1 MTEQPK
7 SAPQPWELTDIALH
21 RLLALGRR
29 VDRAACARTL
39 RIALLGDAATQHY
52 GQALSAVLKLRGW
65 WPELYEAEYDTI
77 QQEVL
82 SPASGLHAHAP
93 DCVVLFMT
101 PQALMMRHGASP
113 DKPNLAL
120 HISGEISELW
130 AQLRQRLPGVKLL
143 QHTYP
148 VPVERPYG
156 NQTLAQEE
164 TFAACIATLNAELW
178 NAARAGRIALIDT
191 ETLASFHGKKHWFD
205 ERLWCQARQALS
217 PSFLP
222 VLAKVASDAILA
234 EEGVSVKCVI
244 VDLDNTMWGGIL
256 GDDGPDLIEL
266 GPAEVGHA
274 FQRFQ
279 QTLAEL
285 KRRGVLLAVCSK
297 NDPALVEDVLS
308 THPDLILRRDDF
320 CVVTANFTD
329 KPTNILAIRERLNL
343 GLETFVFLDDS
354 PFERNQV
361 RELLPDVQVPN
372 LPPDPADMIAALA
385 RWNLFEG
392 RAATGEDRERHR
404 YYQADTGREAL
415 RVASGDLESYLAGLD
430 MEAEVRPFDAFT
442 LPRVVQLLSRSNQF
456 NVTTIRYTRAELDAM
471 SAEEGVT
478 GFSLR
483 LVDRFGDNGI
493 IAVVIL
499 RADNGDGLV
508 DSWVMSC
515 RVLGRGVEE
524 LILERI
530 VDEARRRG
538 WRRIIGRYIPTAK
551 NGMVSE
557 LYTRLGFIRR
567 EDHDSERRFA
577 LDVQLFVPSPVHIRL
592 RTGAAQEDA

>member
-1 MTEQPK
+1 MTEHVK
-7 SAPQPWELTDIALH
+7 SKPQPWELTDIALH

-29 VDRAACARTL
+29 VDRADCARSL

-52 GQALSAVLKLRGW
+52 AQALSAVLKLRGW

-82 SPASGLHAHAP
+82 SPTSRLHSHAP
-93 DCVVLFMT
+93 DYIVLFMT
-101 PQALMMRHGASP
+101 TQALMMRHGASRQ
-113 DKPNLAL
+113 KPALAL
-120 HISGEISELW
+120 EIAAEMSGLW
-130 AQLRQRLPGVKLL
+130 DQLRQRHPGVKIL

-156 NQTLAQEE
+156 NQTIAQED
-164 TFAACIATLNAELW
+164 TFAGCIAALNAELW
-178 NAARAGRIALIDT
+178 IAARAGRISLIDT
-191 ETLASFHGKKHWFD
+191 ETQAAFYGKKHWFD

-222 VLAKVASDAILA
+222 ALAKVASDAILA
-234 EEGVSVKCVI
+234 EEGVAVKCVV
-244 VDLDNTMWGGIL
+244 VDLDNTMWGGIV

-266 GPAEVGHA
+266 GPTDVGHA

-297 NDPALVEDVLS
+297 NDPALVEDVLT

-343 GLETFVFLDDS
+343 GLDTFVFLDDS
-354 PFERNQV
+354 PFERSQV
-361 RELLPDVQVPN
+361 RELLPDVQVPD
-372 LPPDPADMIAALA
+372 LPADPADMIAALA

-392 RAATGEDRERHR
+392 RAATGEDRDRHR

-415 RVASGDLESYLAGLD
+415 RVASGDLQSYLAGLD
-430 MEAEVRPFDAFT
+430 MEAEARAFDAFT

-456 NVTTIRYTRAELDAM
+456 NLTTIRYAREELDAM
-471 SAEEGVT
+471 CAQEGVT

-499 RADNGDGLV
+499 RAEGGDGLV

-524 LILERI
+524 LILELI
-530 VDEARRRG
+530 VDEAKRRG

-557 LYTRLGFIRR
+557 LYPRLGFVPGR
-567 EDHDSERRFA
+567 DHDKERRFA
-577 LDVQLFVPSPVHIRL
+577 LDVRSFVPSPVHIRL
-592 RTGAAQEDA
+592 RTGAAQEGA